1 MANIKF
7 KDWLATLP
15 PISTIEDADLSHA
28 LRSGFD
34 YRVPG
39 SAIVKTIE
47 TGFSGASF
55 PNLVFDPFNAEVHPP
70 EEWPDINGKAR
81 TRWVNAE
88 GLKVAR
94 GQSPYGT
101 FTIYFPRLL
110 PKGAK
115 GYG

>member
-55 PNLVFDPFNAEVHPP
+55 P
-70 EEWPDINGKAR
+70 
-81 TRWVNAE
+81 T
-88 GLKVAR
+88 
-94 GQSPYGT
+94 
-101 FTIYFPRLL
+101 
-110 PKGAK
+110 
-115 GYG
+115 